1 VIEFVKEA
9 HFVKGWGWEG
19 ISTCKAHFLASMR
32 GLFEKREE
40 KKLGFIKVEKVVR
53 STSMRGCWWVAK
65 RQVR

>member
-1 VIEFVKEA
+1 
-9 HFVKGWGWEG
+9 
-19 ISTCKAHFLASMR
+19 MR